1 MMKLSIMAYL
11 CLTVVRVFERL
22 LYLGWLS

>member
-1 MMKLSIMAYL
+1 MKLSIMAYL